1 MNNID
6 LSCSSVETVSQGGK
20 ADGLYR
26 LKRLA
31 QSTDNQVFKVPA
43 FFVITPDWQ
52 PSLASLRQLKSSLR
66 TLSGDTGCH
75 YNRASNCDALF
86 AVRSSACGEDGVNH
100 SFAGQFDSYLN
111 VPVAKV
117 SRRILDVRDSLASE
131 RIQSYLKLSR
141 LNKDSLGSIFVIV
154 QEMVEATVSGI
165 AFSDDP
171 LSCGAP
177 LSCNASRSCGALTDG
192 STKATSPNGG
202 KQTAKARPLA
212 NLVAGYG
219 DKLVGGHCNGE
230 SVWLSDQLSRQNNTL
245 LSDKDLSQLLR
256 ALLLIKSEWQCP
268 VDIEFCFAGQDL
280 YIVQAR
286 PITTVKNVDKQ
297 QSCTTMSSS
306 AVSPGTI
313 SPTTIFDA
321 SNIQESYPGT
331 TSPLTF
337 SFARRAYSQVYQS
350 FVKLL
355 GVPIETIQAHSDIFD
370 FMLAYHQ
377 NKIYYNMQ
385 SWYGVIAM
393 LPFYKSNRVF
403 MEQMM
408 GVKSLSSDLVGGFSN
423 TLTSRLHSGL
433 SLLKIGYAALTL
445 TSSINAFNKRL
456 DQALELDREAVGQM
470 SLADLAK
477 LYMELESILINRWDA
492 PVTNDFFAMIAF
504 GLLKSAL
511 KKYNVPDSDL
521 HLYLKGQS
529 AVISAAPPQLLEVIA
544 SHIADDSALSSA
556 ISKAKPEAI
565 PELLSQNPQVQ
576 SLYLAYIKQFGDRSL
591 SELKL
596 EVPSVK
602 DDPTVLFKTIMTMVQ
617 GRKLA
622 VEPKIGGETKESI
635 CQALP
640 VVILS
645 RLTAKLIAQRENLR
659 FARTRVFGMVR
670 LIFNSMGK
678 RLFEAGKLQDA
689 RDIFYLS
696 VDEILGFVR
705 GTALNLDLKALVRLR
720 QAEFTENQSPCRVEF
735 DGAYGLSVFEAAKGS
750 VLDFGPESS
759 CNAESLVLAGIAAS
773 RGTVRGIA
781 RVIKD
786 PTSETLN
793 KGEIVVAERTDPGW
807 IVHFALAAGLVTNFG
822 SLLSHTAIVSREL
835 GLPCVVA
842 VSGATETICNGDYI
856 EVDGSSGRVTILK
869 RAVGD
874 LLDAA

>member
-6 LSCSSVETVSQGGK
+6 LSFGNLDAVSQGGK

-31 QSTDNQVFKVPA
+31 QLTDNQVFKVPA
-43 FFVITPDWQ
+43 FFVIAPDWQ
-52 PSLASLRQLKSSLR
+52 PNIANLRQLKSTLR
-66 TLSGDTGCH
+66 TFAGD
-75 YNRASNCDALF
+75 SSLF

-117 SRRILDVRDSLASE
+117 GRRILDVRDSLSSE
-131 RIQSYLKLSR
+131 RIESYLKLSG
-141 LNKDSLGSIFVIV
+141 LNQDSLGSIYVIV

-171 LSCGAP
+171 LSCGAQTES
-177 LSCNASRSCGALTDG
+177 LI
-192 STKATSPNGG
+192 KAMPSNGG
-202 KQTAKARPLA
+202 KQTANARPLA

-219 DKLVGGHCNGE
+219 DKLVSGHCNGE
-230 SVWLSDQLSRQNNTL
+230 SVWLSDSKSRQNNTL
-245 LSDKDLSQLLR
+245 LSDPKLSQLLR
-256 ALLLIKSEWQCP
+256 ALLLIQAEWQCP
-268 VDIEFCFAGQDL
+268 VDIEFCFAQHEL
-280 YIVQAR
+280 YVVQAR
-286 PITTVKNVDKQ
+286 PITTVKNVNKHQ
-297 QSCTTMSSS
+297 PSSTM
-306 AVSPGTI
+306 SPGTI
-313 SPTTIFDA
+313 ASSTMSATTIFDA

-393 LPFYKSNRVF
+393 LPFYKTNRVF

-408 GVKSLSSDLVGGFSN
+408 GVKSLSGDLESGFSN
-423 TLTSRLHSGL
+423 TLTGRLHSGL

-445 TSSINAFNKRL
+445 TSSIKVFNKRL
-456 DQALELDREAVGQM
+456 DQALELDKETVARM
-470 SLADLAK
+470 PLADLAK

-504 GLLKSAL
+504 GLLKGAL
-511 KKYNVPDSDL
+511 KKYNVPECDL
-521 HLYLKGQS
+521 HLYLKGKN
-529 AVISAAPPQLLEVIA
+529 AVISAAPPHLLEAIA
-544 SHIADDSALSSA
+544 SHIADDRALLSA
-556 ISKAKPEAI
+556 ISEAKPEAI
-565 PELLSQNPQVQ
+565 TGLLSQNTQVQ
-576 SLYLAYIKQFGDRSL
+576 SLYLAYIEQFGDRSL

-602 DDPTVLFKTIMTMVQ
+602 DDPTVLLKTIMTMAQSRRLDVGQ
-617 GRKLA
+617 KACREKDNIKQQHA
-622 VEPKIGGETKESI
+622 NNEQRVDREPQETL

-645 RLTAKLIAQRENLR
+645 RLTARLIAQRENLR

-670 LIFNSMGK
+670 LIFNSIGK
-678 RLFEAGKLQDA
+678 RLFEAGILQNE
-689 RDIFYLS
+689 RDIFYLA

-705 GTALNLDLKALVRLR
+705 GTALSLDLKALVRLR
-720 QAEFTENQSPCRVEF
+720 QAEFTENLSPCRVEF
-735 DGAYGLSVFEAAKGS
+735 VGAYGLSGLEAARVKNS
-750 VLDFGPESS
+750 EPESFS
-759 CNAESLVLAGIAAS
+759 NTESLTLEGIAAS

-786 PTSETLN
+786 PSCQTLN
-793 KGEIVVAERTDPGW
+793 KGEILVAERTDPGW

-842 VSGATETICNGDYI
+842 VSGATEIICNGDYI

>member
-43 FFVITPDWQ
+43 FFVIAPDWQ

-66 TLSGDTGCH
+66 TLRGDTGCH
-75 YNRASNCDALF
+75 YNRASNCDSLF

-171 LSCGAP
+171 LSCGA
-177 LSCNASRSCGALTDG
+177 LTDDL
-192 STKATSPNGG
+192 KAIQPNGG
-202 KQTAKARPLA
+202 KQTDKARPLA

-219 DKLVGGHCNGE
+219 DKLVSGHCNGE

-245 LSDKDLSQLLR
+245 LSDKELSQLLS

-268 VDIEFCFAGQDL
+268 VDIEFCFSGQDL

-286 PITTVKNVDKQ
+286 PITTVKNVDKS
-297 QSCTTMSSS
+297 QSASTMSSS
-306 AVSPGTI
+306 VM

-408 GVKSLSSDLVGGFSN
+408 GVKSLSSDLDSGFSS

-445 TSSINAFNKRL
+445 TSSIKAFNKRL
-456 DQALELDREAVGQM
+456 DQALELDREAVAQM
-470 SLADLAK
+470 TMADLAK

-544 SHIADDSALSSA
+544 SHIADDSALCSA

-565 PELLSQNPQVQ
+565 TDLLSQNPQVQ

-602 DDPTVLFKTIMTMVQ
+602 DDPTVLLKTIMTMVQ
-617 GRKLA
+617 SRKSDVEPKA
-622 VEPKIGGETKESI
+622 YKEPKIGGETKESI

-735 DGAYGLSVFEAAKGS
+735 DGAYGLSVFEAARGL

-759 CNAESLVLAGIAAS
+759 SHAESLVLEGIAAS
-773 RGTVRGIA
+773 RGTVTGYRQ
-781 RVIKD
+781 
-786 PTSETLN
+786 
-793 KGEIVVAERTDPGW
+793 
-807 IVHFALAAGLVTNFG
+807 
-822 SLLSHTAIVSREL
+822 
-835 GLPCVVA
+835 
-842 VSGATETICNGDYI
+842 GD
-856 EVDGSSGRVTILK
+856 K
-869 RAVGD
+869 RPD
-874 LLDAA
+874 QRNTQ

>member
-43 FFVITPDWQ
+43 FFVIAPDWQ

-66 TLSGDTGCH
+66 TLRGDTGCH

-171 LSCGAP
+171 LSCGA
-177 LSCNASRSCGALTDG
+177 LTDDL
-192 STKATSPNGG
+192 KAIQPNGRE
-202 KQTAKARPLA
+202 QSDKARPLA

-219 DKLVGGHCNGE
+219 DKLVSGHCNGE

-245 LSDKDLSQLLR
+245 LSDKELSQLLS

-297 QSCTTMSSS
+297 LSSTTMSSS
-306 AVSPGTI
+306 AVSPCTM

-355 GVPIETIQAHSDIFD
+355 GVPIETIQSHSDIFD

-408 GVKSLSSDLVGGFSN
+408 GVKSLSSDLDSGFSS
-423 TLTSRLHSGL
+423 TLTSRLHSAL
-433 SLLKIGYAALTL
+433 SLFKIGYAALTL
-445 TSSINAFNKRL
+445 TSSIKAFNKRL
-456 DQALELDREAVGQM
+456 NSALELDREAVAQM

-617 GRKLA
+617 SRKLA

-735 DGAYGLSVFEAAKGS
+735 DGAYGLSVFEAAKGA

-793 KGEIVVAERTDPGW
+793 KGEILVAERTDPGW

>member
-6 LSCSSVETVSQGGK
+6 LSCSNLETISQGGK
-20 ADGLYR
+20 ADGLNR
-26 LKRLA
+26 LMRLA

-43 FFVITPDWQ
+43 FFVIAPDWQ
-52 PSLASLRQLKSSLR
+52 PNLANLRHLKS
-66 TLSGDTGCH
+66 TLKSFRGDTAFYCSK
-75 YNRASNCDALF
+75 ACSIDTLF

-100 SFAGQFDSYLN
+100 SFAGQFDSYLH
-111 VPVAKV
+111 VPVAKI

-171 LSCGAP
+171 LSCDY
-177 LSCNASRSCGALTDG
+177 LSDDLT
-192 STKATSPNGG
+192 KELPPNGA
-202 KQTAKARPLA
+202 KQNTKARPLA

-219 DKLVGGHCNGE
+219 DKLVSGHCNGE
-230 SVWLSDQLSRQNNTL
+230 SVWLTCSDSRQSTTL
-245 LSDKDLSQLLR
+245 LSDQQLSQLHK
-256 ALLLIKSEWQCP
+256 ALLLVEAEWQCP
-268 VDIEFCFAGQDL
+268 VDIEFCFAKEDL
-280 YIVQAR
+280 FIVQAR
-286 PITTVKNVDKQ
+286 PITTVRGTTKSQV
-297 QSCTTMSSS
+297 SPILSSATMSSTTMS
-306 AVSPGTI
+306 PI
-313 SPTTIFDA
+313 TIFDA

-355 GVPIETIQAHSDIFD
+355 GVPAENISAHSDIFD
-370 FMLAYHQ
+370 YMLAYHQ

-408 GVKSLSSDLVGGFSN
+408 GVKSLSSDLDRDFSS
-423 TLTSRLHSGL
+423 TLASRLRSGL
-433 SLLKIGYAALTL
+433 SLLKIGHAALTL
-445 TSSINAFNKRL
+445 TGSIKAFNKRL
-456 DQALELDREAVGQM
+456 DQALYLDKEAVAQM

-504 GLLKSAL
+504 GLLKAAL
-511 KKYNVPDSDL
+511 KKYNIPDSDL

-529 AVISAAPPQLLEVIA
+529 TVISAAPPQLLETIA
-544 SHIADDSALSSA
+544 RHIADDSALLSA

-565 PELLSQNPQVQ
+565 PGLLGLNPQVQ
-576 SLYLAYIKQFGDRSL
+576 SLYLAYIQKFGDRSL

-602 DDPTVLFKTIMTMVQ
+602 DDPTVLLKTIMAIVQ
-617 GRKLA
+617 SRNLD
-622 VEPKIGGETKESI
+622 VETKSHMETEAKI

-645 RLTAKLIAQRENLR
+645 RFTARLIAQRENLR
-659 FARTRVFGMVR
+659 FARTRVFGIVR

-678 RLFEAGKLQDA
+678 RLFEAGKLQDQ

-720 QAEFTENQSPCRVEF
+720 QAEFSENPSPCRVEF
-735 DGAYGLSVFEAAKGS
+735 VGAYGLSCLESTRGS
-750 VLDFGPESS
+750 ASDFGAGTVSNTE
-759 CNAESLVLAGIAAS
+759 NLVLEGIAAS
-773 RGTVRGIA
+773 RGTVCGIA

-793 KGEIVVAERTDPGW
+793 KGEILVAERTDPGW